1 MLLGLRLFMSYDKNS
16 RSLHR
21 LDSVT
26 GMAIAL
32 TIVVLWAVSLTW
44 LLFADISQFSIFG
57 LIIAVFIRTFIHTGL
72 FITAH
77 DAMHGNI
84 CPQNRQIDKFIGA
97 IALVIYAFLPYQTLL
112 KKHQLHHR
120 YPTSIDDTD
129 FCENYQNNAFLWY
142 LKFMQGY
149 LNPNQLSILLIGII
163 LIFTILRYVFNLSI
177 ANLICF
183 WILPIF
189 LSSVQL
195 FYFGTF
201 LPHRQPVGGYRDRH
215 RCQSSNYS
223 VFWSFIACY
232 HFSYHW
238 EHHEYP
244 HLPWYKLP
252 MANDRGKFMR
262 KL

>member
-1 MLLGLRLFMSYDKNS
+1 MTKILD
-16 RSLHR
+16 R

-32 TIVVLWAVSLTW
+32 TIVALWAVSWIW

-57 LIIAVFIRTFIHTGL
+57 LIIAVFIHTFLQTGL

-84 CPQNRQIDKFIGA
+84 YPQNRQINNLIGA

-112 KKHQLHHR
+112 EKHRLHHR
-120 YPTSIDDTD
+120 YPASINDPD
-129 FCENYQNNAFLWY
+129 FCESSDNNAFFWY
-142 LKFMQGY
+142 LRFMQGY
-149 LNPNQLSILLIGII
+149 LDPKQLSVLLIGII
-163 LIFTILRYVFNLSI
+163 AIFTILRYVCNLSI
-177 ANLICF
+177 ANLILF
-183 WILPIF
+183 WILPIL

-201 LPHRQPVGGYRDRH
+201 LPHRQPVGGYNDRH

-252 MANDRGKFMR
+252 MANDRRKFMR
-262 KL
+262 KM

>member
-1 MLLGLRLFMSYDKNS
+1 MTKILD
-16 RSLHR
+16 R

-26 GMAIAL
+26 GVAIAL
-32 TIVVLWAVSLTW
+32 TIVALWTVSSIW
-44 LLFADISQFSIFG
+44 LLFADISQFTIFV
-57 LIIAVFIRTFIHTGL
+57 LIIAVFIRTFLHTGL

-77 DAMHGNI
+77 DAMHGNVW
-84 CPQNRQIDKFIGA
+84 PQNRHINELIGSV
-97 IALVIYAFLPYQTLL
+97 ALSIYAFLPYKTLL
-112 KKHQLHHR
+112 KKHRLHHH
-120 YPTSIDDTD
+120 YPSSVNDPD
-129 FCENYQNNAFLWY
+129 FCEKYQNNPFLWY
-142 LKFMQGY
+142 LKFMQRY
-149 LNPNQLSILLIGII
+149 LDAKQLSILLIGII
-163 LIFTILRYVFNLSI
+163 AIFTILRYVYNLSI
-177 ANLICF
+177 ANLVLF

-201 LPHRQPVGGYRDRH
+201 LPHRRPVGGYSDRH
-215 RCQSSNYS
+215 RCQSTNCS

-252 MANDRGKFMR
+252 VANDRGKFMR